1 MKTKKYPSV
10 TLCNAT
16 CAILMVALLILQF
29 TPFWKLDGQQIS
41 IGGYIW
47 FPTDHE
53 DLTAHF
59 REVVAPDFKV
69 DSLVLSSLIQ
79 LLLPAAG
86 IGLFIYNRESLYMP
100 VCAAVCGAGTL
111 CSFLF
116 KAAYRQGVHWYL
128 YPVLSV
134 ILLIAAIVSVYVRYK
149 KPEHGKKET

>member
-1 MKTKKYPSV
+1 MKIKKYPSV
-10 TLCNAT
+10 ALCNAA

-29 TPFWKLDGQQIS
+29 TPFWELDGQQIS

-53 DLTAHF
+53 DLTTHF

-86 IGLFIYNRESLYMP
+86 IALLLYDKESIYIPICS
-100 VCAAVCGAGTL
+100 AVCGIGL
-111 CSFLF
+111 LWS
-116 KAAYRQGVHWYL
+116 YL
-128 YPVLSV
+128 SKPVFRLGSSWMIYPVLSA
-134 ILLIAAIVSVYVRYK
+134 ILLLSALIAIYVRK
-149 KPEHGKKET
+149 KQLGSLEK

>member
-86 IGLFIYNRESLYMP
+86 IALLLYDKESIYIPICS
-100 VCAAVCGAGTL
+100 AVCGIGLLWT
-111 CSFLF
+111 
-116 KAAYRQGVHWYL
+116 YL
-128 YPVLSV
+128 SKPVFRLGSSWMIYPVLSA
-134 ILLIAAIVSVYVRYK
+134 ILLLSALIAIYVRK
-149 KPEHGKKET
+149 KHLGSLEK